1 MLSFHAAAARVPVAH
16 RSIVTQTMEHLMP
29 RTSGFHRPV
38 FFRPLT
44 LAAGF
49 AALAVFSPAAFAQ
62 GGPPPAP
69 PVTVATPIAKKVT
82 LWDEYTGRFEAV
94 EQVEVRARVSGFID
108 KVHFR
113 DGQMIKQGDLLFSI
127 DRRPYELTVEASR
140 AEVVRT
146 RAQVALAEN
155 EVERAEGLTRNQTI
169 TVRDLDTRKSNLS
182 VARAQQAAAE
192 ANLKA
197 AQLNLDWTEVKAP
210 ISGRISNR
218 RIDAGN
224 LISGGQ
230 AGANLLTTIVTLDPI
245 YFVFDASEADYIR
258 YTRLASSG
266 SRPSGREN
274 PNPVQVRLAD
284 EAEWKREGRMDFVDN
299 QLNARS
305 ATIRGRAVFDNKDM
319 FISPG
324 TFGRMR
330 LFGGEADALLVPDSV
345 IVSDQTRK
353 LVMTVG
359 ADNKVVPKPV
369 TLGPMVDGL
378 RVIRAGLQT
387 TDRVIINGIASPMV
401 RPGGTVTPQPGEI
414 KAATN

>member
-1 MLSFHAAAARVPVAH
+1 MNFAVRSAFSGLLMLAAAAD
-16 RSIVTQTMEHLMP
+16 
-29 RTSGFHRPV
+29 
-38 FFRPLT
+38 
-44 LAAGF
+44 
-49 AALAVFSPAAFAQ
+49 AALAQ

-69 PVTVATPIAKKVT
+69 PVTVASAIARKVT

-94 EQVEVRARVSGFID
+94 EQVEVRARVSGFIE

-113 DGQMIKQGDLLFSI
+113 DGQMIAQGDPLFTI
-127 DRRPYELTVEASR
+127 DKRPYELTVEASR
-140 AEVVRT
+140 AEVART
-146 RAQVALAEN
+146 RAQVSLAEN

-169 TVRDLDTRKSNLS
+169 TARDLDTRKSNLN
-182 VARAQQAAAE
+182 VARAQQAVAE

-197 AQLNLDWTEVKAP
+197 AQLNLDWTEVRAP

-218 RIDAGN
+218 RVDAGN

-245 YFVFDASEADYIR
+245 HFIFDASEADYIR
-258 YTRLASSG
+258 YTRLAATG
-266 SRPSGREN
+266 ARTSGRGST
-274 PNPVQVRLAD
+274 NPVQVRLAD
-284 EAEWKREGRMDFVDN
+284 ETEWLREGRMDFIDN

-305 ATIRGRAVFDNKDM
+305 ATIRGRAIFDNKDL

-330 LFGGEADALLVPDSV
+330 LFGGEADALLVPDAV

-353 LVMTVG
+353 LIMTVG
-359 ADNKVVPKPV
+359 PDNKVTPKQV

-378 RVIRAGLQT
+378 RVVRAGLLPA
-387 TDRVIINGIASPMV
+387 DRVIINGIANPMV
-401 RPGGTVTPQPGEI
+401 RPGSTVTPQPGEI